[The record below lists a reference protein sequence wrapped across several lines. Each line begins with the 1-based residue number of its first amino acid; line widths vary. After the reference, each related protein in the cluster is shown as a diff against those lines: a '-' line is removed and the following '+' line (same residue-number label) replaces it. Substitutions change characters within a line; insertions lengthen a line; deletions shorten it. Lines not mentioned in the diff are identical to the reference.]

1 MARDEL
7 SRKMMNAQEDDRGR
21 IAKELHDDI
30 GQSLA
35 VLKIQML
42 RAGQPVSGQP
52 ATLHADLK
60 ELAGKLEKI
69 INTVSRLSH
78 DLHSSEL
85 DLLGLAVAVKSHC
98 RGFSEQLGIP
108 VDCSCDEVEEKLD
121 TMIALTFFRVLQ
133 EGMHTVMK
141 HGRATSIT
149 VRLTSSKHKLCLE
162 MCGDGVGFD
171 VESARLEGLGQIS
184 MRERIQLIGGEFEIL
199 SSAGRR
205 TRIVARA
212 PIVQGTR

>member
-1 MARDEL
+1 
-7 SRKMMNAQEDDRGR
+7 MMNAQEADRSR

-42 RAGQPVSGQP
+42 RAGQSVSGQP
-52 ATLHADLK
+52 ATLRAGLK

-69 INTVSRLSH
+69 INTVSQLSH

-85 DLLGLAVAVKSHC
+85 DLLGLAVAVKSYC
-98 RGFSEQLGIP
+98 RGCSEQLGIP
-108 VDCSCDEVEEKLD
+108 IDCSCDGVEEKLD

-133 EGMHTVMK
+133 EGMQTVVK
-141 HGRATSIT
+141 HGHATSVT
-149 VRLTSSKHKLCLE
+149 VRLTSSNHKLYLE
-162 MCGDGVGFD
+162 ICGDGAGFD
-171 VESARLEGLGQIS
+171 VESVRLASGPDLIS
-184 MRERIQLIGGEFEIL
+184 MRERIRLIGGEFEIL
-199 SSAGRR
+199 SSAGRG

-212 PIVQGTR
+212 PIVHGTH